1 MTATPSIELPAW
13 MAEQLSQ
20 ASPDLLRQMVQIF
33 AEALMS
39 ADADAVCGAGYG
51 QRSPDRR
58 NTRNGYR
65 WRGWD
70 TRAGS
75 IELAVPKLRQGSY
88 FPDWLLERRRRAE
101 SALVSVVATSY
112 LLGVSTRRMEK
123 LVQTLGITGLSKSQV
138 SEMAKD
144 LDSQVEAFRTRPLDA
159 GPYTF
164 VAADA
169 LVLKVREA
177 GRTVNVHALL
187 ATGVNAD
194 GYREILGLHVTSAED
209 GAGWLAFFRDLT
221 ARGLTGVR
229 LVTSDAHRG
238 LVEAIGATLPGAA
251 WQRCRTHYAANLM
264 SATPKNAWGWVKALL
279 HSVYDQ
285 PDADAV
291 HAQFDRILDALIDKL
306 PAVAEHLDAARADIL
321 AFTSFPKAIWRQIWS
336 NNPQERLNREI
347 RRRTDVVG
355 IFPDRTALVRLV
367 GAVLAE
373 QHDEWTEMRRRA
385 SSFAVVLLALLGVA
399 LMLAAF
405 RVDTPMLSGGN
416 PDTCNGWVHGIAFLL
431 IIAMGVLAPLTM
443 ALAVRGDAAGGR
455 SRSFPSRLVRSLLL
469 PVLAVGQRL
478 IGDVRVAAP

>member
-75 IELAVPKLRQGSY
+75 IELAVPKLREGSY

-101 SALVSVVATSY
+101 SALVSVVATCY

-209 GAGWLAFFRDLT
+209 GAGWLGFFRDLT
-221 ARGLTGVR
+221 ARGLTGVA

-238 LVEAIGATLPGAA
+238 LVEAVGATLPGAA

-291 HAQFDRILDALIDKL
+291 QAQFDRILDALSDKL
-306 PAVAEHLDAARADIL
+306 PTVAEHLAAARADIL

-373 QHDEWTEMRRRA
+373 QHDEWTEMRRYIG
-385 SSFAVVLLALLGVA
+385 LDILAK
-399 LMLAAF
+399 
-405 RVDTPMLSGGN
+405 
-416 PDTCNGWVHGIAFLL
+416 
-431 IIAMGVLAPLTM
+431 
-443 ALAVRGDAAGGR
+443 
-455 SRSFPSRLVRSLLL
+455 SRLTKITDPNPTDPEVTIT
-469 PVLAVGQRL
+469 A
-478 IGDVRVAAP
+478 ITA

>member
-1 MTATPSIELPAW
+1 
-13 MAEQLSQ
+13 MASA
-20 ASPDLLRQMVQIF
+20 ASERT
-33 AEALMS
+33 
-39 ADADAVCGAGYG
+39 
-51 QRSPDRR
+51 

-65 WRGWD
+65 RRDWD

-75 IELAVPKLRQGSY
+75 IDLAIPKLRQGSY

-101 SALVSVVATSY
+101 AALVTVVATSY

-123 LVQTLGITGLSKSQV
+123 LVETLGITRLSKSQV

-144 LDSQVEAFRTRPLDA
+144 LDAQVEAFRTRPLDA

-187 ATGVNAD
+187 ATGVNAE

-209 GAGWLAFFRDLT
+209 GAGWLGFFRDLT
-221 ARGLTGVR
+221 ARGLSGVA

-238 LVEAIGATLPGAA
+238 LTEAIGATLPGAA

-264 SATPKNAWGWVKALL
+264 AVTPKSAWGWVRALL

-285 PDADAV
+285 PDAASV
-291 HAQFDRILDALIDKL
+291 HAQFDRVLDALAEKL
-306 PAVAEHLDAARADIL
+306 PQVAAHLDAARADIL
-321 AFTSFPKAIWRQIWS
+321 AFTAFPKAIWRQIWS

-355 IFPDRTALVRLV
+355 IFPGRDALIRLV

-373 QHDEWTEMRRRA
+373 QHDEWTEMRRYIG
-385 SSFAVVLLALLGVA
+385 L
-399 LMLAAF
+399 
-405 RVDTPMLSGGN
+405 D
-416 PDTCNGWVHGIAFLL
+416 
-431 IIAMGVLAPLTM
+431 VLAKCRLTTSP
-443 ALAVRGDAAGGR
+443 RPPSRGGDADR
-455 SRSFPSRLVRSLLL
+455 HYRLKSQLRITRC
-469 PVLAVGQRL
+469 RL
-478 IGDVRVAAP
+478 HTPRRWT